1 MNDHSGDFDKILSVI
16 LVLAIEHWII
26 ACLVVGLAMYLI
38 GSAINE
44 NAQTD
49 FGAITSGV
57 VGVCGQLILG
67 FGVLAS
73 IVGIVKFIWVHA

>member
-1 MNDHSGDFDKILSVI
+1 MNDHSGNLDKILSI
-16 LVLAIEHWII
+16 LLVLAVEHWII
-26 ACLVVGLAMYLI
+26 ASLVIGLVMYFI

-44 NAQTD
+44 NAQTN

-57 VGVCGQLILG
+57 VGVCGQFIFG

-73 IVGIVKFIWVHA
+73 IVGIVKFIWIHA